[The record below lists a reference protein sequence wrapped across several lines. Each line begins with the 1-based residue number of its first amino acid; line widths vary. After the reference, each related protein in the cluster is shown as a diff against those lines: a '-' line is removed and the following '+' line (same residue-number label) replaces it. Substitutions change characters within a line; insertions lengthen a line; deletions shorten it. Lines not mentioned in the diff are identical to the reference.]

1 MPTLGYVSLLSPES
15 PVAGAAYTIS
25 ATPATLSP
33 ALGSGADAAQV
44 NQPGQYLGWRANL
57 FIRITARGWI
67 TTTTTTS
74 TLAFSLAARVGNT
87 GATYIALTGAH
98 AVFNTGAT
106 AITGVPI
113 KIEGGIRCTGIA
125 TAGNT
130 LASQAEIYVS
140 PTPATAQTVNTASA
154 GINLY
159 LPSASGETL
168 AAIDTTQ
175 VQGISLRC
183 VGSAAGG
190 TVQLTQWLVE
200 AMN

>member
-1 MPTLGYVSLLSPES
+1 MASQAWVSLLSAEA

-33 ALGSGADAAQV
+33 ALGSGADSAQV
-44 NQPGQYLGWRANL
+44 NQPGQFLGWRANMI
-57 FIRITARGWI
+57 IRVTARGWI
-67 TTTTTTS
+67 TTTTVTS

-87 GATYIALTGAH
+87 GATYIPLTGAH
-98 AVFNTGAT
+98 AVLNTGTT

-113 KIEGGIRCTGIA
+113 KLEGGIRCTGIA
-125 TAGNT
+125 SSGNT
-130 LASQAEIYVS
+130 VASQAEAYVS
-140 PTPATAQTVNTASA
+140 PTPATAQTVNTASL
-154 GINLY
+154 GVNLY

-190 TVQLTQWLVE
+190 TVQLTQWIVE
-200 AMN
+200 ALN